1 MLCVGKTT
9 LLKSKATSLAR
20 AGESVTYIFM
30 GGSGKT
36 EAVMSI
42 ANKIDFAYN
51 PNITVLSQ
59 QDVEEK
65 YRKEHP
71 WWPSVPSPLSLLKF
85 YIEKEK
91 PGHLMVDEVHLKIK
105 GPDDETSSLLK
116 TLPALLPS
124 TSSFLW
130 LALHSSPLTDFTKGN
145 LPKDEL
151 DNWRS
156 SLTPTFT
163 IPTLKHN
170 LRNCNEV
177 ARVRGIDAGTTLSS
191 GQSTALPTAPA
202 FRPLPTL
209 PPTPVCLP
217 LHLPVHSTSSS

>member
-1 MLCVGKTT
+1 M
-9 LLKSKATSLAR
+9 KSKATSLAR

-42 ANKIDFAYN
+42 ANKIDFANN

-59 QDVEEK
+59 QDLEEK
-65 YRKEHP
+65 YRDEHP
-71 WWPSVPSPLSLLKF
+71 GQEVAFPLSLIKF

-91 PGHLMVDEVHLKIK
+91 PKHLMVDEVPLEINGVIVK
-105 GPDDETSSLLK
+105 GVDDKTSSLLK

-124 TSSFLW
+124 SSSFLW
-130 LALHSSPLTDFTKGN
+130 LALHSSPLTDNPPGLN
-145 LPKDEL
+145 PNPKTLSKEKL
-151 DNWRS
+151 KNWRS

-170 LRNCNEV
+170 LRNSNEV
-177 ARVRGIDAGTTLSS
+177 ASIRGFVVSDAQ
-191 GQSTALPTAPA
+191 QSKAHP
-202 FRPLPTL
+202 
-209 PPTPVCLP
+209 CL
-217 LHLPVHSTSSS
+217 